1 MLFHNLRFVN
11 NVHNLLHPFRVF
23 SASEGLFEVFAD
35 KVVGYGN
42 VVRGITWAII
52 EDILIEEAE

>member
-1 MLFHNLRFVN
+1 MLFHNLRLSIMSIISCI
-11 NVHNLLHPFRVF
+11 HLVF